1 MITAFTIARCF
12 TYLCATRGLGE
23 EPELTVSASAPAV
36 SFVSSLGELK
46 LFEGSIFSSSCSAN
60 LTVATCRLGFDDDDD
75 LGSGGG
81 VIFIVFS
88 GEPVVTTSALEVFSV
103 GTLSSVSSSSFLID
117 TRLGDPDL
125 PMLDCCL

>member
-23 EPELTVSASAPAV
+23 EPELTVSASATAV

-46 LFEGSIFSSSCSAN
+46 LLEGSIFSSSCSAN
-60 LTVATCRLGFDDDDD
+60 LTVATCRLGFDDED

-88 GEPVVTTSALEVFSV
+88 GEPVVTTSALAVFSV

-117 TRLGDPDL
+117 TRLGDPVL